1 MCMMFCLHVYVCT
14 MCMASAGRANEG
26 VEYAVTEVTDSYE
39 PLSAGCWELM
49 NMVLC
54 QSSSALNHRP
64 VSPVHPSLEAMV

>member
-1 MCMMFCLHVYVCT
+1 MYDVLSACICVYHVQCW
-14 MCMASAGRANEG
+14 NPKEG